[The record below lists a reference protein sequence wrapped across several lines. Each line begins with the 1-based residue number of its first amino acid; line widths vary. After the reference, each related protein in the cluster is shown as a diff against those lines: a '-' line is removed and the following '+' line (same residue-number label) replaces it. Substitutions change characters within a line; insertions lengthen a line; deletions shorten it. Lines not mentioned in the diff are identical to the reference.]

1 MGGGAALRSV
11 AARGAGL
18 LRALGG
24 VCTIKPCADRDDVAP
39 DGAGAAADAQ
49 EDALTEEL
57 FNKVRH
63 ARSLLRKRCFCGF
76 EAAS

>member
-1 MGGGAALRSV
+1 MGGGAALRAA

-18 LRALGG
+18 LRLLGG
-24 VCTIKPCADRDDVAP
+24 VCATKPCADLDDVAP
-39 DGAGAAADAQ
+39 DGAGVAADAQ

-63 ARSLLRKRCFCGF
+63 ARSLLRRRCFAVL